1 MCRKG
6 EILVQEGKEGLSV
19 EKFQQF
25 IDILTPSMDDYL
37 YFYDM
42 PGDCYCIS
50 SNALERFP
58 LKQNCFHNVVQELEK
73 LVYSADFP
81 ALNAEIEQIRRKE
94 KHFHNMQYRWV
105 DQEGKA
111 IWINCRGSVLKDEDG
126 EPKFLVGC
134 INEIGTS
141 QKADNI
147 TGLLGETSMRAE
159 IAEHL
164 EEPVCGFFLRV
175 GIDNFKEINENR
187 GMEYGNMILRK
198 TAECIEHVLRPG
210 QKLYR
215 VVADEFAVLDFTP
228 CDRENAVV
236 LYNDIRGEIQRF
248 IEGSCYDSFFT
259 ISAGTLDFKDLEK
272 PSYSNIMKLSE
283 FALNEAKNGEKNKIY
298 LFEPEDYER
307 FQRKRAL
314 LKRLRKA
321 VNEDCKGFTANFQP
335 IVHIEQQSVFS
346 AETLLRFDTEET
358 GPVPPTEFIPL
369 LEESGLIIPVGRFVM
384 HKAMEACS
392 RIQKF
397 IPDFRI
403 SVNVSYVQVL
413 KSDVLKELVE
423 GERRYGLR
431 PGSVIVELTESGF
444 LESDEKFIG
453 FCDGLQQHGIPLA
466 LDDFGTGY
474 SNFHYL
480 YNVKPSTIKIDRS
493 FTMKALQNA
502 YEYNLLRHMVDMT
515 HSIALKLCIEGIE
528 TQEELNR
535 IREMNP
541 DYIQGYFFGKP
552 CDFDSFWREYVPR
565 DEGIMDEP

>member
-1 MCRKG
+1 M
-6 EILVQEGKEGLSV
+6 VQEGTRGLSV
-19 EKFQQF
+19 EKFHQF

-37 YFYDM
+37 YFYDLL
-42 PGDCYCIS
+42 GDCYCIS

-58 LKQNCFHNVVQELEK
+58 LEESCFGNVVEVLKK
-73 LVYSADFP
+73 LVFPADFP
-81 ALNAEIEQIRRKE
+81 ALDEEIGQIRRGEKE
-94 KHFHNMQYRWV
+94 FHNMQYRWV

-111 IWINCRGSVLKDEDG
+111 IWINCRGSVICNGDG
-126 EPKFLVGC
+126 VPEFLVGC

-147 TGLLGETSMRAE
+147 TGLLGETSLRAE
-159 IAEHL
+159 LTKHL
-164 EEPVCGFFLRV
+164 KGQVHGYVLRI

-198 TAECIEHVLRPG
+198 TAECIEHVRKPG

-215 VVADEFAVLDFTP
+215 VVADEFAVLDFSAHGLA
-228 CDRENAVV
+228 EAAF
-236 LYNDIRGEIQRF
+236 LYDDIREEIKHF
-248 IEGSCYDSFFT
+248 IEETCYDTFYT
-259 ISAGTLDFKDLEK
+259 ISAGALDFDALEK
-272 PSYSNIMKLSE
+272 VSYSTIMKLSE
-283 FALNEAKNGEKNKIY
+283 FALNTAKNGEKNKLY
-298 LFEPEDYER
+298 LFDAEDYER
-307 FQRKRAL
+307 FQRKRML
-314 LKRLRKA
+314 LKRLRQA
-321 VNEDCKGFTANFQP
+321 VNEDCRGFVANFQP
-335 IVHIEQQSVFS
+335 IVHIDEHNVFS
-346 AETLLRFDTEET
+346 AETLLRFETEET

-392 RIQKF
+392 RIRKY

-413 KSDVLKELVE
+413 KSNILKELLE
-423 GERRYGLR
+423 GERRYGLA
-431 PGSVIVELTESGF
+431 PGAIVVELTESGF
-444 LESDEKFIG
+444 LETNEKFIG

-502 YEYNLLRHMVDMT
+502 YEYDLLRHMVDMT
-515 HSIALKLCIEGIE
+515 HSIKLKLCIEGIE
-528 TQEELNR
+528 TQDELNR
-535 IREMNP
+535 ISEINP
-541 DYIQGYFFGKP
+541 DYIQGYFFGRP
-552 CDFDSFWREYVPR
+552 CDFESFWKEYVMPEAECI
-565 DEGIMDEP
+565 DVV

>member
-1 MCRKG
+1 MV
-6 EILVQEGKEGLSV
+6 LEGKKELSV
-19 EKFQQF
+19 ENFRQF
-25 IDILTPSMDDYL
+25 IDIMTPSMDDYL
-37 YFYDM
+37 YIYDM

-50 SNALERFP
+50 ANALERFP
-58 LKQNCFHNVVQELEK
+58 LKDNCFYDVVETLKK
-73 LVYSADFP
+73 LVHPADFA
-81 ALNAEIEQIRRKE
+81 ALNEEIEQIGRKE

-111 IWINCRGSVLKDEDG
+111 IWINCRGSVIDDEDG
-126 EPKFLVGC
+126 QPRFLVGC

-147 TGLLGETSMRAE
+147 TGLLGETSLKAELAEQMRE
-159 IAEHL
+159 Q
-164 EEPVCGFFLRV
+164 VQGFILRV

-187 GMEYGNMILRK
+187 GMEYGNMILRR
-198 TAECIEHVLRPG
+198 TASCIENILKPG

-215 VVADEFAVLDFTP
+215 IVADEFAVLDFTP
-228 CDRENAVV
+228 CSVEEAVM
-236 LYNDIRGEIQRF
+236 LYNDIREEIKHF
-248 IEGSCYDSFFT
+248 IEETCYDTFYT
-259 ISAGTLDFKDLEK
+259 ISAGALDFSALEK
-272 PSYSNIMKLSE
+272 QSYSEIMRLSE

-298 LFEPEDYER
+298 LFEKEDYDR

-321 VNEDCKGFTANFQP
+321 VNEDCKGFVVNFQP
-335 IVHIEQQSVFS
+335 IVHIDEQSVYS
-346 AETLLRFDTEET
+346 AETLLRFDSEET
-358 GPVPPTEFIPL
+358 GPISPLEFIPL

-392 RIQKF
+392 RIRRF
-397 IPDFRI
+397 IPNFRV

-413 KSDVLKELVE
+413 KSNILKELLE
-423 GERRYGLR
+423 GERKYGLA
-431 PGSVIVELTESGF
+431 PGAIVVELTESGF
-444 LESDEKFIG
+444 LETNESFIG
-453 FCDGLQQHGIPLA
+453 FCSGLQQHGIPLA

-502 YEYNLLRHMVDMT
+502 YEYNLLRHMVEMT
-515 HSIALKLCIEGIE
+515 HSIELKLCIEGIE

-535 IREMNP
+535 ISEINP
-541 DYIQGYFFGKP
+541 DYIQGYFFGRP
-552 CDFDSFWREYVPR
+552 CDFESFWREYVAKEEVVV
-565 DEGIMDEP
+565 DGICENGAG

>member
-1 MCRKG
+1 MCGKG
-6 EILVQEGKEGLSV
+6 ENLVQGGKEGLSV

-37 YFYDM
+37 YFYDLR
-42 PGDCYCIS
+42 GDCYCIS

-58 LKQNCFHNVVQELEK
+58 LEKNCFHNVTKELEK
-73 LVYSADFP
+73 LVYPADFP
-81 ALNAEIEQIRRKE
+81 ALNEEIGQIRQGER
-94 KHFHNMQYRWV
+94 HFHNMQYRWV
-105 DQEGKA
+105 NQEGKA
-111 IWINCRGSVLKDEDG
+111 VWINCRGSVLKGENG
-126 EPKFLVGC
+126 EPEFLVGC

-147 TGLLGETSMRAE
+147 TGLLGETSLKSELTKHLHGQMR
-159 IAEHL
+159 
-164 EEPVCGFFLRV
+164 GFFLRV

-187 GMEYGNMILRK
+187 GMEYGNMILRR
-198 TAECIEHVLRPG
+198 TAQCIERVLKPG

-215 VVADEFAVLDFTP
+215 VVADEFAVLDFSG
-228 CDRENAVV
+228 DGVEESVV
-236 LYNDIRGEIQRF
+236 LYNAIRDEIKGF
-248 IEGSCYDSFFT
+248 IEESCYDTFYT
-259 ISAGTLDFKDLEK
+259 ISAGTLDFSDLEK

-298 LFEPEDYER
+298 LFVPEDYER

-314 LKRLRKA
+314 LKHLRKA
-321 VNEDCKGFTANFQP
+321 VNEDCKGFVANFQP
-335 IVHIEQQSVFS
+335 IVHIDERDIFS
-346 AETLLRFDTEET
+346 AETLLRFDSEET

-384 HKAMEACS
+384 RKAMEACS
-392 RIQKF
+392 RIRKY
-397 IPDFRI
+397 IPNFRI

-413 KSDVLKELVE
+413 KSNVLKELLE
-423 GERRYGLR
+423 GERKYGLQ
-431 PGSVIVELTESGF
+431 PGSIVVELTESGF
-444 LESDEKFIG
+444 LEANEKFIG

-515 HSIALKLCIEGIE
+515 HSIQLKLCIEGIE

-535 IREMNP
+535 ISEINP

-552 CDFDSFWREYVPR
+552 CDFESFWNEYVLPG
-565 DEGIMDEP
+565 EVVVSEE

>member
-1 MCRKG
+1 
-6 EILVQEGKEGLSV
+6 
-19 EKFQQF
+19 
-25 IDILTPSMDDYL
+25 
-37 YFYDM
+37 
-42 PGDCYCIS
+42 
-50 SNALERFP
+50 
-58 LKQNCFHNVVQELEK
+58 
-73 LVYSADFP
+73 
-81 ALNAEIEQIRRKE
+81 
-94 KHFHNMQYRWV
+94 
-105 DQEGKA
+105 
-111 IWINCRGSVLKDEDG
+111 
-126 EPKFLVGC
+126 
-134 INEIGTS
+134 
-141 QKADNI
+141 
-147 TGLLGETSMRAE
+147 
-159 IAEHL
+159 
-164 EEPVCGFFLRV
+164 
-175 GIDNFKEINENR
+175 
-187 GMEYGNMILRK
+187 EYGNMILRK

-552 CDFDSFWREYVPR
+552 CDFDSFWREYVTQ
-565 DEGIMDEP
+565 DEGIIDES